1 MGRGHLPALHDHAKA
16 RKYWKCNRCESEIG
30 PGERYY
36 YLHTSSGRQYSGKG
50 AYSKSRVRYCQRC
63 RLAIEDEARAYRK
76 EELLLKAK
84 YDEKLSHE
92 FVEYGGWTTDYDAA
106 RKKAEEE
113 GKVLFVYFSRSYAP

>member
-1 MGRGHLPALHDHAKA
+1 MRQNGALSNRPMETLMRIRTHSLVRGAVMALALTPVLSA
-16 RKYWKCNRCESEIG
+16 QSQSE
-30 PGERYY
+30 
-36 YLHTSSGRQYSGKG
+36 
-50 AYSKSRVRYCQRC
+50 
-63 RLAIEDEARAYRK
+63 
-76 EELLLKAK
+76 LKAK